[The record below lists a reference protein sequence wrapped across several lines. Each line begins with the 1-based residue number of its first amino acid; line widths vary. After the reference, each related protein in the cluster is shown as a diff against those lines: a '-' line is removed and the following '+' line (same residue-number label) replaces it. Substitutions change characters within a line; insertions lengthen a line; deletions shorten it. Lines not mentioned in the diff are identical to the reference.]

1 MITFSMSD
9 EQQAMYD
16 TIHSFAKDEMRPLL
30 RTCEEKEGLP
40 EELEKKYHEMGLT
53 TLDIP
58 QEFGGQGLDSVTAAI
73 VSEELAWGDVGM
85 AMSFPGPGLTGYAI
99 WELGTKEQK
108 ERYLP
113 LFSQP
118 DGYKRRGALALTEP
132 DTGSAIR
139 SLSTKAEL
147 QGRDYVL
154 KGKKCMITNAGRA
167 DIYVVCAAT
176 GEGKSQRTAAFV
188 VEKGTPGLVMGKK
201 DEKLGLIT
209 APSGEVILENCR
221 VPREN
226 MLGGEEDTK
235 AGIDRFLTRA
245 RITHAAR
252 TVGMARASFEYALNY
267 SKERVAFGK
276 PIAQHQVIAF
286 MLADMAT
293 EIDAARLL
301 TWKAAW
307 LLDKG
312 QPAQTEASMAL
323 VQATEMATRVT
334 IDAVQILAGH
344 GYIQDHPVEKWM
356 RDARTMAMV
365 VGTTQVQNIIIGRG
379 ISA

>member
-1 MITFSMSD
+1 
-9 EQQAMYD
+9 
-16 TIHSFAKDEMRPLL
+16 L
-30 RTCEEKEGLP
+30 
-40 EELEKKYHEMGLT
+40 
-53 TLDIP
+53 
-58 QEFGGQGLDSVTAAI
+58 
-73 VSEELAWGDVGM
+73 
-85 AMSFPGPGLTGYAI
+85 
-99 WELGTKEQK
+99 
-108 ERYLP
+108 
-113 LFSQP
+113 
-118 DGYKRRGALALTEP
+118 
-132 DTGSAIR
+132 
-139 SLSTKAEL
+139 
-147 QGRDYVL
+147 
-154 KGKKCMITNAGRA
+154 
-167 DIYVVCAAT
+167 
-176 GEGKSQRTAAFV
+176 
-188 VEKGTPGLVMGKK
+188 
-201 DEKLGLIT
+201 
-209 APSGEVILENCR
+209 
-221 VPREN
+221 
-226 MLGGEEDTK
+226 
-235 AGIDRFLTRA
+235 
-245 RITHAAR
+245 
-252 TVGMARASFEYALNY
+252 RASFEYALNY